1 MNIVI
6 HKIIENFLS
15 LFSCLPKIGFLLV
28 QDGSKTNISDGWQ
41 AQKEV

>member
-6 HKIIENFLS
+6 HKIIEDFLS
-15 LFSCLPKIGFLLV
+15 LFSCLPRIGFLLV
-28 QDGSKTNISDGWQ
+28 QDGSKTNMSDGGQ

>member
-6 HKIIENFLS
+6 HEIIEDFLS

-28 QDGSKTNISDGWQ
+28 QNGFETNMSDGGQ

>member
-6 HKIIENFLS
+6 HKIIEDFLS
-15 LFSCLPKIGFLLV
+15 LFSCLPSIGFLLV
-28 QDGSKTNISDGWQ
+28 QDGSKTKMSDGGQ